1 MCAPGVEQND
11 IQIGLGAKEDEEL
24 LNEFAFD
31 QQQMAMPSKSAQ
43 GPSRIQDPSGTHRDN
58 QAPLQPS
65 IMKSAE
71 TTQQRMLLLKSQST
85 AQMNGPRADEQ
96 QFQTENRKDDDYHNY
111 ISL

>member
-1 MCAPGVEQND
+1 M
-11 IQIGLGAKEDEEL
+11 
-24 LNEFAFD
+24 NEFAFD
-31 QQQMAMPSKSAQ
+31 QQQIAMPSKSAQ

-85 AQMNGPRADEQ
+85 AQMKQQRAEEQ
-96 QFQTENRKDDDYHNY
+96 QFQADDGYHNY

>member
-1 MCAPGVEQND
+1 
-11 IQIGLGAKEDEEL
+11 

-31 QQQMAMPSKSAQ
+31 QQQIAMPAKSAQ

-85 AQMNGPRADEQ
+85 AQMKQQRAEDQ
-96 QFQTENRKDDDYHNY
+96 QLQADDGYHNY

>member
-1 MCAPGVEQND
+1 
-11 IQIGLGAKEDEEL
+11 

-31 QQQMAMPSKSAQ
+31 QQQIAMPSKSAQ

-85 AQMNGPRADEQ
+85 AQMKQQRAEEQ
-96 QFQTENRKDDDYHNY
+96 QFQADDGYHNY

>member
-1 MCAPGVEQND
+1 
-11 IQIGLGAKEDEEL
+11 

-71 TTQQRMLLLKSQST
+71 TTQQRMHLLKSQST
-85 AQMNGPRADEQ
+85 TQMNQQRADEEHS
-96 QFQTENRKDDDYHNY
+96 QTDDGYHNY